1 MLFPVFES
9 QVIAPPEQ
17 IIGICIF
24 SKLANFNEGIL
35 LLPVANVK
43 AMPLS
48 DKSLEALIKD
58 LEMLLPPSRAVPSR
72 SVIIIGVSDKL
83 LIIVILCIISFL
95 NYQHVIMEANI
106 IIPSPLRNFT
116 NGERRII
123 MESLD
128 APTTIKILV
137 EKLDEKFPGIINK
150 ILDTEGKVHNY
161 VNIFLDSED
170 IRYIDGLNTEVSHG
184 EEISIVPA
192 VAGGYY

>member
-1 MLFPVFES
+1 
-9 QVIAPPEQ
+9 
-17 IIGICIF
+17 
-24 SKLANFNEGIL
+24 
-35 LLPVANVK
+35 
-43 AMPLS
+43 
-48 DKSLEALIKD
+48 
-58 LEMLLPPSRAVPSR
+58 
-72 SVIIIGVSDKL
+72 
-83 LIIVILCIISFL
+83 
-95 NYQHVIMEANI
+95 MEANI